1 MNSRPPWG
9 FCGEGISSGVSGV
22 VFRTPLCEV
31 SEKQRAFQGWK
42 RMDLARWL
50 GRWLGPYQKRSQM
63 AGNGYECDVSRKPP
77 LKNGGIKKR
86 NLRRVPAHRPRCRA
100 VRSRTSETKDDVFKR
115 VRVLPSVYLP
125 SAWDLKGLP
134 VYTTTG
140 TNTRRKGR
148 GAVPRLTGRAAR
160 RGLRGRG
167 NAARCCETLRKK
179 QKLQL
184 AQKAKIRV
192 FSFLHPFRPFQRSR
206 APRLGLSASR

>member
-1 MNSRPPWG
+1 
-9 FCGEGISSGVSGV
+9 
-22 VFRTPLCEV
+22 
-31 SEKQRAFQGWK
+31 
-42 RMDLARWL
+42 
-50 GRWLGPYQKRSQM
+50 M

-192 FSFLHPFRPFQRSR
+192 FSFPST
-206 APRLGLSASR
+206 LSAFTAIPRAKALSFRLALDAGHTKALLRWCV